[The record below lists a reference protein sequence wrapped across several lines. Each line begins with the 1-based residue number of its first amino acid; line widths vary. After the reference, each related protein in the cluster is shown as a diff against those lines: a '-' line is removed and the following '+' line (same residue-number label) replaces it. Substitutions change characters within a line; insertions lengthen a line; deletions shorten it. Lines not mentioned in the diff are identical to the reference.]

1 MHTHIYTQ
9 IYVLYTHTQSLN
21 IHLNPGITFLSDS
34 LVLSFNVNI
43 DEMQQLALIFVSK
56 LIFSN
61 NHIARRLVGYFV

>member
-1 MHTHIYTQ
+1 MCHIYTQ

-21 IHLNPGITFLSDS
+21 IHLNPRITFLSDS